1 MGRPYIRLGDSTS
14 HGGTVIS
21 ATARM
26 TIDGIPVARLGDQ
39 CTCPIPYHYNCVI
52 VEGDMNNVFD
62 GIPVA
67 LEGHK
72 TSCGATLIPS
82 QVTRAHASPLG
93 SGAGGGAGAGS
104 GGASTGGGAGAGSG
118 SASAAGSLSA
128 PGASATTGGSSSAAG
143 GPTSASSSADSQTKS
158 AFDRKF
164 QLTDFEDGTIH
175 VNQKY
180 RITTSQG
187 VFEGVT
193 DSQGLTQ
200 NVGTGES
207 EGDMDIAL
215 IGD

>member
-118 SASAAGSLSA
+118 SASAAG
-128 PGASATTGGSSSAAG
+128 